1 MLSCYSR
8 VLYHIQFAQVMTSA
22 DIPTL
27 RQSLLAARLAMSDSR
42 RQMLSVQI
50 KQHILDWLGSPRQD
64 HLLSCP
70 PPGSAIA
77 GFWPIRGEPD
87 LISLLHDLHTM
98 GHPISLPVIEQRD
111 APLHFYAWSPETPLR
126 RGAFNIPEPDV
137 DTPATLPALILV
149 PTLGYTPDAHRLGYG
164 KGYYDR
170 TLYAL
175 KQQGHHAL
183 TVGIGWDEGLIDGP
197 YQAAAHDIALDAVVT
212 PRGWIRPAKTTGQ

>member
-126 RGAFNIPEPDV
+126 LGAFNIPEPDV
-137 DTPATLPALILV
+137 DTAATLPALILV

-212 PRGWIRPAKTTGQ
+212 PRGWISPAKTTGQ

>member
-8 VLYHIQFAQVMTSA
+8 VLFHIQFAQVMTSA

-126 RGAFNIPEPDV
+126 LGAFNIPEPDV
-137 DTPATLPALILV
+137 DTAATLPALILV

-212 PRGWIRPAKTTGQ
+212 PRGWISPAKTTGQ